1 MLNNGQVVDRRVV
14 RLETVRELLFIL
26 TRRDHGRRSF
36 CQQRFVSSKTGSW
49 RHGTSMRP
57 PLNERIGLGHDLV
70 AALPFESGRSLT
82 VHSAKS
88 SRAFPSPSRFSFVFV
103 LAPVAFVRAVFGT
116 VLVALLLLLQV
127 VVFVVRAFFAGRWR
141 RDQRRSGNGRRI
153 RPCRHG

>member
-57 PLNERIGLGHDLV
+57 PLDERIGLGHYLV

-82 VHSAKS
+82 VHRAKS
-88 SRAFPSPSRFSFVFV
+88 SRSFPSPSRFPLSSFGAGGLGAGRFRYGVGGFAV
-103 LAPVAFVRAVFGT
+103 VAAGRRFRSTSLLCGPVAA
-116 VLVALLLLLQV
+116 
-127 VVFVVRAFFAGRWR
+127 
-141 RDQRRSGNGRRI
+141 
-153 RPCRHG
+153 